1 MLFFLEL
8 IGEVYLKDKNLNLIY
23 EDDYLQRKLSDLYQS
38 VIISST
44 KLFVTNF
51 LTLHI
56 YFIVKLK
63 VRTV

>member
-51 LTLHI
+51 LTPHI